1 VEQNGH
7 LRAKIWGLIEGS
19 VLAMSETFVKKK
31 FKKRRIGI
39 IMAYSGREG

>member
-19 VLAMSETFVKKK
+19 VLAMSEMFVR
-31 FKKRRIGI
+31 KKRRKDWDNH
-39 IMAYSGREG
+39 AYSGREG